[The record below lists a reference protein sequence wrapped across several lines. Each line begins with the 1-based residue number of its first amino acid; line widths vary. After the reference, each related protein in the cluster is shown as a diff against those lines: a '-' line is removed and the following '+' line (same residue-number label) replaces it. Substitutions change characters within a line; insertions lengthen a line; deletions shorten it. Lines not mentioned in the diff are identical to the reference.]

1 MRLWMSLCILLT
13 ACASHVVR
21 CDSRLQP
28 INNPKTS
35 AATIVAPRSA
45 P

>member
-1 MRLWMSLCILLT
+1 MRLWMSLCLLLS
-13 ACASHVVR
+13 ACASHQVR

-28 INNPKTS
+28 INNPKLS
-35 AATIVAPRSA
+35 AAASVAPRGA